1 MGGLGLQER
10 LIQLWR
16 RFGTVVVVACVF
28 LLTRALVVQAFEI
41 PSGSMLNTLLIG
53 DYILVSKLLYGPE
66 IPFTGWHLPGLAGP
80 SRGDVIVF
88 HSPIN
93 ADEDLV
99 KRIVAVENDRV
110 AVHDGKLWV
119 NGVAQTEPYLME
131 QDFSGDMA
139 EITVPAGHVFVMG
152 DNRNNSGD
160 SRLFGPIPVDS
171 IIGKAFCVYWPI
183 SHWRTL

>member
-88 HSPIN
+88 RYPE
-93 ADEDLV
+93 DESRDFI
-99 KRIVAVENDRV
+99 KRVVAVGGDTVQVEGDRV
-110 AVHDGKLWV
+110 FV
-119 NGVAQTEPYLME
+119 NGRLLDEPYLR
-131 QDFSGDMA
+131 QPR
-139 EITVPAGHVFVMG
+139 TVTADGCDYRYGCSPTVVPPGSYFVLG
-152 DNRNNSGD
+152 
-160 SRLFGPIPVDS
+160 
-171 IIGKAFCVYWPI
+171 
-183 SHWRTL
+183 